1 MRSKLLKVILAASA
15 KESVGVLGTKPD
27 QTLKFADDYDEYL
40 MNPMYLGTIEAGHDI
55 MSNKIVGDANVL
67 KKALDQWNTK
77 AAGEETSIGTIA
89 VMFTD
94 IVGSTD
100 MTQTHGEATAQEV
113 ARNQNSVVR
122 AALTTFTGKELKH
135 TDDSIMAS
143 FKNTA

>member
-1 MRSKLLKVILAASA
+1 
-15 KESVGVLGTKPD
+15 
-27 QTLKFADDYDEYL
+27 
-40 MNPMYLGTIEAGHDI
+40 
-55 MSNKIVGDANVL
+55 
-67 KKALDQWNTK
+67 
-77 AAGEETSIGTIA
+77 
-89 VMFTD
+89 
-94 IVGSTD
+94 